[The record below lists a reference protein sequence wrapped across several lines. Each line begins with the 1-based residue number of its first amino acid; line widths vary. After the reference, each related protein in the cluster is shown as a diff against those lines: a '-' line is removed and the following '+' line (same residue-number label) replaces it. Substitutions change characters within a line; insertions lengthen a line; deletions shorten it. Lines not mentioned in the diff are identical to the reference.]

1 VIVAAWIKGCERRIS
16 WRPLAGSRWQSGCAA
31 KPPPAG
37 PPART
42 ASDRRFRVALVP
54 GSRVPDQPARLAV
67 YDARTGLGLHE
78 WPLPAPATSVDVA
91 GGIAVLSSANG
102 VYALRVRDGRFSM
115 VGVKRP
121 GDRPQIAH
129 AGLVF
134 QDDQYKRRSSRHA
147 LLKFLPMA
155 TVTHTLRP
163 FGPLRVPFRIG
174 NFSLDGRSVIFVK
187 KDPAGECDRIGLWT
201 IPWHYSTNLMAE
213 EPICPKRHE
222 AGGITG
228 LALAGQY
235 IEILTTY
242 GKVQTLI
249 SNSFVRCIEKVVT
262 RKRLAAGEIRGL
274 AGDGST
280 LAYAVA
286 AKSGSVRIGRLDGQR
301 PAGAAALSSALRVSV
316 DHDRIA
322 VLRAHG
328 TVVLLKDEGVLR
340 TISAPG
346 ARAIGL
352 RNDKLTV
359 LTRRTLDVYAV
370 GDGLLLHS
378 WHLPARTAP
387 TVDVHYGFAV
397 IVAGNR
403 VIAIRLATGE
413 QRVLMVAPAQVRAQ
427 LDDIGAVYTYNTARG
442 GVLGVIP
449 FAAIDHAFAA

>member
-1 VIVAAWIKGCERRIS
+1 VSVAAWIQGCERRIS
-16 WRPLAGSRWQSGCAA
+16 WRPLVGRWSQSRCTA
-31 KPPPAG
+31 KSPPAG

-42 ASDRRFRVALVP
+42 ASDRRFRVELVA

-67 YDARTGLGLHE
+67 YDASTGLGLHE

-102 VYALRVRDGRFSM
+102 VYALRVRDGRFAL

-121 GDRPQIAH
+121 GDRPQIAR
-129 AGLVF
+129 AGLIF

-163 FGPLRVPFRIG
+163 FGPLRVPFQIG
-174 NFSLDGRSVIFVK
+174 DFSLDGRSVIFVK
-187 KDPAGECDRIGLWT
+187 KDPTGECDRIGLWT

-213 EPICPKRHE
+213 EPICPKRHGT
-222 AGGITG
+222 GGITA
-228 LALAGQY
+228 LALGGQY

-249 SNSFVRCIEKVVT
+249 SSSFVRCIEKVVT
-262 RKRLAAGEIRGL
+262 RTRLAAGEFRGL

-280 LAYAVA
+280 LAYALA
-286 AKSGSVRIGRLDGQR
+286 AKSGSARIGRLEGQR
-301 PAGAAALSSALRVSV
+301 PNGATALPSVLRLSV
-316 DHDRIA
+316 DHHRIA
-322 VLRAHG
+322 VLRADG
-328 TVVLLKDEGVLR
+328 IIELLAEKRVLR

-352 RNDKLTV
+352 RNDQVTV
-359 LTRRTLDVYAV
+359 LTRRTLDVYAF
-370 GDGLLLHS
+370 GDGRLLHR
-378 WHLPARTAP
+378 WGLPAGTAP
-387 TVDVHYGFAV
+387 SVDVHYGFAV
-397 IVAGNR
+397 VTARNR
-403 VIAIRLATGE
+403 VVAIRLATGK
-413 QRVLMVAPAQVRAQ
+413 QRTLMVAPAYVRAQ

-442 GVLGVIP
+442 GVLGFVP
-449 FAAIDHAFAA
+449 FTAIDRAFAA